1 MKIFLTGASGLVG
14 AAFAKTAAQ
23 HGHEVTGIV
32 GRHAGAIAGVAHQ
45 RSLDLSDVAALAAA
59 VHAATPAAI
68 VNCAAI
74 SEPAACDTDPVRSEA
89 LNVALPA
96 ELAQLAHRVGAR
108 LIHIS
113 SEQVFDGTDTKAY
126 RLTDAVN
133 PINLYGHQKLA
144 SERAVLAAAAN
155 SATVRAPLLMGD
167 SPGGKRGLHERLF
180 LGWSEGRPAKLYT
193 DEYRQPCTAQNL
205 ADVLLELTAR
215 PDLSGIFHW
224 AGTELVSRHELGRR
238 IREHFKLSEARAPII
253 PVTRA
258 ETPEIAKGRQAC
270 LALDLAP
277 LAGTLRTKPQS
288 LAEQLATLKVP
299 PALHAWAQGKG

>member
-14 AAFAKTAAQ
+14 AAFARAAAQ
-23 HGHEVTGIV
+23 QGHDVTGVV
-32 GRHAGAIAGVAHQ
+32 GRHAGAIAGVTRQ
-45 RSLDLSDVAALAAA
+45 RALDLTDLAALSAA
-59 VHAATPAAI
+59 VHEARPDAI
-68 VNCAAI
+68 VNCAAV

-96 ELAQLAHRVGAR
+96 ELAQLAHRPGAR

-113 SEQVFDGTDTKAY
+113 SEQVFDGADTRPY
-126 RLTDAVN
+126 RIADAVH

-144 SERAVLAAAAN
+144 SERALLAAAAN

-180 LGWSEGRPAKLYT
+180 LSWSEGRPAKLYT

-205 ADVLLELTAR
+205 ADVLLELATR
-215 PDLSGIFHW
+215 PDLRGIFHW
-224 AGTELVSRHELGRR
+224 AGTELVSRHELGCR
-238 IREHFKLSEARAPII
+238 IREHFRLSAARAPIV

-258 ETPEIAKGRQAC
+258 DTPEIAQGRQAC

-277 LAGTLRTKPQS
+277 LAGALRTKPQG
-288 LAEQLATLKVP
+288 LADQLATLQVP
-299 PALHAWAQGKG
+299 PALQAWAQGKG